1 MDHLTPNKI
10 QRLMHL
16 AEDASSF
23 NMPHKRPML
32 GEEDLKRLNP
42 ATAPYNNKESGACE
56 SSSGLLDLD
65 QVKGFGESDIGSVSR
80 STGFHPGEMTGRST
94 GTEEAVPKFRH
105 SCFNMES
112 LATELDRQTSEVQD
126 IMRHSI
132 ATNYSFHS
140 KNLTADEESFMAK
153 RAPLPLQQ
161 THTLFAETSS
171 VNNSDLSVGAYF
183 RKRCPEF
190 GKVLAQTQ
198 SPDRSSMRPSLSE
211 VSSSTHLEN
220 AENYQPY
227 KLDPSLDS
235 VPVRQPR
242 NPASDQVLLQ
252 PSNIAVQ
259 SAPKPSLREE
269 SIVETFKVP
278 APTSVRN
285 VPKLEPQTDLKHG
298 VPVDKRKM
306 ANKPPGTTDL
316 FMKAVTHSA
325 IKPTSDDTEGSL
337 VDNSLSISRIA
348 ELLAGNQSILR
359 VSDILDQFTTKKE
372 QKQPLSERNYFPKQE
387 PVTYLKDSRDLD
399 YATSSESV
407 QTVISVNKA
416 SVNQENKVVPE
427 VIVTRHSLTKGVQNV
442 EAESVKTERTRS
454 KSSSTRSRSTL
465 STVQE
470 NCGAESPVNSS
481 RGEVNTS
488 HVPSPNIEYKEL
500 DKSVDWHEVMQQKRR
515 RQQGIAKDKW
525 ADITSPPI
533 TGFVGV
539 SCAATISVVTLT
551 DSWLTASFY
560 FHTLPNQGRDL
571 RIELPRQP
579 LLLSPSKTE
588 QLQIHITT
596 SAEMN
601 AILPY
606 TVTLKDSSIDCE
618 IEHKGIIEVD
628 FKMPVV
634 QAMSLD
640 GINKVTFSP
649 TLEKTLL
656 SKTFVLISDSPVD
669 LQLSLSILGGKNMF
683 AIKNVQEIKKSEVN
697 RVLKEQHSMEER
709 QMLSKHKNK
718 ALNKQ
723 LCRLTRG
730 NAIKATV
737 TFEAP
742 TLSDHTSSKMET
754 FTSAICVT
762 LIDCETVI
770 KELELIATVGTAT
783 LAVSAP
789 DSKIFITKDMSSV
802 SVRNTGSVAGVW
814 FIKMKV
820 SDERNYFNVSLT
832 RLELAPAETKNM
844 NLYYTGPEDSLNTA
858 TLLFEEAI
866 TGTLTTLELSG
877 GAEKPKQ
884 FPIKTN
890 CTILSW
896 VRSGRKEISLK
907 NSTDKKVQIRCQVIG
922 DNFTIDMAGV
932 DARGTCCIIQ
942 FNPNE
947 CRPLPIVYSPTSY
960 LPNASSLHLM
970 YDKNSEYTRK
980 ISLYGCSSGDPLR
993 WCGLATYGETA
1004 LVRAVARSN
1013 IELKLT
1019 NKSPMPSFVCA
1030 RVNFNREYKIHQV
1043 NRERVHAALLGS
1055 ASILP
1060 CTARPS
1066 CEWVCVCSTTVLSS
1080 ISRAMT
1086 QATDFGL
1093 HDEKNSR
1100 LITKVQYMS
1109 VASSCRVEGAWRVVR
1124 GRGAHAVTLR
1134 VDWARVE
1141 RRAADAR
1148 APTLATLTALT
1159 GPELTR
1165 RRILRCPFSPSYIKE
1180 SLMIMRQRRDVDST
1194 NMIGRSLHVSPLSS
1208 SSPHILKTE
1217 GNGVLDVSLLPENL
1231 RMLTGPFEGEDD
1243 SMDTLLRDFN
1253 ENKSS
1258 LVELIGGLQELK
1270 AQIDLPQ
1277 DIAEETIII
1286 ADDTILEHHT
1296 LYE

>member
-348 ELLAGNQSILR
+348 ELLGNQSILR

-1030 RVNFNREYKIHQV
+1030 RVNFN
-1043 NRERVHAALLGS
+1043 L
-1055 ASILP
+1055 
-1060 CTARPS
+1060 
-1066 CEWVCVCSTTVLSS
+1066 
-1080 ISRAMT
+1080 
-1086 QATDFGL
+1086 
-1093 HDEKNSR
+1093 
-1100 LITKVQYMS
+1100 QYMS

-1165 RRILRCPFSPSYIKE
+1165 RRILR
-1180 SLMIMRQRRDVDST
+1180 
-1194 NMIGRSLHVSPLSS
+1194 
-1208 SSPHILKTE
+1208 ILKTE